1 MARVV
6 VIVLAAGAGS
16 RFAADSPEAPIKL
29 LALLDGKPLIQHV
42 LDRVAALRPARTIV
56 VLGHHAEAIE
66 HAIDWH
72 DEQRLRN
79 HEPDEGLSSSVWLG
93 LEAAARTGTDIE
105 AALIVLGDHPLL
117 SADLVARLRE
127 AAETTADAAFIVPRF
142 GAAGAPGH
150 PLLVRRA
157 AWESA
162 SALDGDRGF
171 GPLIAARPRIAVF
184 IDVDGDDT
192 DIDTPAD
199 LALLQAR

>member
-29 LALLDGKPLIQHV
+29 LALLDGKPLLQHV

-142 GAAGAPGH
+142 GDSGAPGH
-150 PLLVRRA
+150 PVLVRRS
-157 AWESA
+157 AWGLA
-162 SALDGDRGF
+162 SMLHGERGF
-171 GPLIAARPRIAVF
+171 GPLVASQPSLAVF
-184 IDVDGDDT
+184 IDVECEDPDV
-192 DIDTPAD
+192 DTPAD
-199 LALLQAR
+199 LERLRVR